1 MTEVSKLY
9 RYRFSPREQDAKD
22 RIWRVLVEH
31 FLQRY
36 VAPDATVLDLACGY
50 GEFIRHVRA
59 GRKIAVDINADSAAR
74 LPPPIEFHLSPATRL
89 AFLADDSVDVCF
101 TSNFLEH
108 LPSKAV
114 VDEVLA
120 EVRRVLR
127 PGGRFVALQ
136 PNIKY
141 AYAEY
146 WDFYDHHTALSHLS
160 AAEGFSLAGF
170 EIVELI
176 DRFLPFSTKSALPK
190 HPALV
195 RAYLA
200 CPWAW
205 KIMGKQ
211 FLIVAAKPARE

>member
-1 MTEVSKLY
+1 MSGVARLY
-9 RYRFSPREQDAKD
+9 RHRFSAREQEAKD
-22 RIWRVLVEH
+22 RIWRVLVER

-59 GRKIAVDINADSAAR
+59 ARKIAVNINADSGER
-74 LPPPIEFHLSPATRL
+74 LAPPIEFHLSPASRL
-89 AFLADDSVDVCF
+89 PFLADDSIDVCF
-101 TSNFLEH
+101 PSNFLEH
-108 LPSKAV
+108 LPSKAA

-120 EVRRVLR
+120 EVHRVLR

-160 AAEGFSLAGF
+160 AAEGFTLAGF
-170 EIVELI
+170 EVVELI
-176 DRFLPFSTKSALPK
+176 ENPF
-190 HPALV
+190 
-195 RAYLA
+195 
-200 CPWAW
+200 
-205 KIMGKQ
+205 
-211 FLIVAAKPARE
+211 